1 MMHPAGSSQF
11 FVALETAQWKVGD
24 RVRVSLNIAAAFC
37 CTELRRR
44 RSVCVCVRVVCVCVC
59 VCVCVLCAWACMCM
73 VRERGGCVNE

>member
-1 MMHPAGSSQF
+1 MMHCAGSSQF

-44 RSVCVCVRVVCVCVC
+44 RSVCVCVCA
-59 VCVCVLCAWACMCM
+59 LCAWACMCM